1 MVNKAE
7 VTLTVN
13 GLKRSAT
20 VEPRMLL
27 VDFLRH
33 ELGMTGTHIGCEHGV
48 CGACTILLDG
58 RTARSCLHFAVAVDG
73 AEINTVEGIAS
84 QDQLHPIQEAF
95 HQHHALQCGY
105 CTPGFLMTTIELL
118 KQNPN
123 PDEAAIRRALTNN
136 ICRCTGYTNI
146 IKAVAAAA
154 AALQAR
160 D

>member
-13 GLKRSAT
+13 GRKRSAT